1 MHRWRW
7 FGILG
12 LLVGLLSMASVAA
25 MEPHDPGLPAVAVGI
40 GSPTAGQVVTDSA
53 MTVTGTATAGS
64 QVTVRLDGTV
74 VETLTVDGSG
84 QWSLSVGGLTQGTH
98 TISATS
104 TIDSGTWL
112 YMLDPSCA
120 TGRETCV
127 RIADPATATIHTTIR
142 TSSDSAGGEL
152 LIAHPT
158 MDRLYIGHS
167 TGVDV
172 YTHDGVFVTR
182 IPLPKTVR
190 MGALTPNGR
199 ELWVPQDA
207 AAGRGGMA
215 VIDTATNTVITIFDT
230 AVYGTGNTVVTAS
243 AAQDLVFSP
252 DGQTA
257 YAADMGDYSLTVLDV
272 ASRTVRSRLI
282 REGDAAVGRRVLLN
296 RAGTRLYLAT
306 RQGNALYAVDT
317 VTANFT
323 RIAVTNPS
331 RPQLE
336 GIVLSPDESRL
347 YVVVYRIGD
356 DFTPQNRALIVD
368 TATNTVLPDELRWP
382 AANPVWG
389 ARAATRHPETG
400 MLYFGGGNGV
410 MVFDDDERQ
419 PSLDITA
426 GLDNSVYEFDWLRRV
441 ATATVSVTFRVD
453 LSSDL
458 GVQKTHTGDFV
469 VGQEGVY
476 TIAVTNHGPAA
487 MPVGATIT
495 DVVPADLRVVG
506 ASGAHWSCT
515 VAGQTVA
522 CTATAAMPAL
532 ETGTVQIRVI
542 PEPAIGNQVVNR
554 ACMDTPNDA
563 NPTNDCDDDLTTI
576 LHPDLGIVKRSTPPN
591 GTAVAAGNP
600 ITYYLDVTNT
610 GTAPLT
616 GVTVRD
622 AIPAATAF
630 LDATPVVAPVD
641 GVLTWVLGDLAV
653 GATRTVQFRVR
664 VLPIGTTV
672 AIRNVARAESDQ
684 TTEEDSNLLIHP
696 FDPTSI
702 ALVSFD
708 ALASGNAVDLR
719 WVTGSEVNTLGF
731 HLYRST
737 TPNRNEATRVTTSLI
752 PSHGATGGSYR
763 VTDTHATGPLGQ
775 RSYWLEEVELNGQT
789 TWYGPVSVR
798 MQTVYMPAVLR

>member
-1 MHRWRW
+1 MTRWRW
-7 FGILG
+7 FGVVG
-12 LLVGLLSMASVAA
+12 LLVGLLSMASVSA
-25 MEPHDPGLPAVAVGI
+25 MEPHEPGLPPVAVSI
-40 GSPTAGQVVTDSA
+40 GSPTAGQVVTDRDS
-53 MTVTGTATAGS
+53 TVTGTATAGS
-64 QVTVRLDGTV
+64 RVTVWLDGRAMQ
-74 VETLTVDGSG
+74 TLTVGTNG
-84 QWSLSVGGLTQGTH
+84 QWSLPVSGLTDGTH

-104 TIDSGTWL
+104 TVDVGTWL

-120 TGRETCV
+120 VGRETCV

-142 TSSDSAGGEL
+142 TSPDSAGGEL
-152 LIAHPT
+152 LIVHPT

-172 YTHDGVFVTR
+172 YTHDGGFVTR

-190 MGALTPNGR
+190 MGALTPNGL

-207 AAGRGGMA
+207 SDGRGGMA
-215 VIDTATNTVITIFDT
+215 VIDTATNTVMTMFDT

-296 RAGTRLYLAT
+296 QAGTRLYLAT

-317 VTANFT
+317 VTSSFT
-323 RIAVTNPS
+323 RIAVTNPY

-336 GIVLSPDESRL
+336 GIVLSPDESKL

-356 DFTPQNRALIVD
+356 SFTPQNRALILD
-368 TATNTVLPDELRWP
+368 TATNRWLPDELRWP
-382 AANPVWG
+382 QANPVWG

-410 MVFDDDERQ
+410 MVFADDERQ
-419 PSLDITA
+419 PNLDITA

-441 ATATVSVTFRVD
+441 ATATASVTFRVD
-453 LSSDL
+453 LSADL
-458 GVQKTHTGDFV
+458 SVQKTHAGDLV

-506 ASGAHWSCT
+506 ASGPHWSCT
-515 VAGQTVA
+515 VAGQTVT

-532 ETGTVQIRVI
+532 ETGTVQIRVV
-542 PEPAIGNQVVNR
+542 PDAGIGTTVVNR
-554 ACMDTPNDA
+554 ACVDTQNDA
-563 NPTNDCDDDLTTI
+563 NPTNDCDDDSTTI
-576 LHPDLGIVKRSTPPN
+576 LHPDLGIVKRSNPPN
-591 GTAVAAGNP
+591 GTAVAAGNT
-600 ITYYLDVTNT
+600 ITYFLDVTNT

-616 GVTVRD
+616 GVMVQD
-622 AIPAATAF
+622 AIPEATAF
-630 LDATPVVAPVD
+630 LDADPAVAPVD
-641 GVLTWVLGDLAV
+641 GMLTWTLGDLAV

-672 AIRNVARAESDQ
+672 AIRNMASADSDQ
-684 TTEEDSNLLIHP
+684 TIEEDSNLIIHP

-702 ALVSFD
+702 SLVSFA
-708 ALASGNAVDLR
+708 ALASGNAVDLH

-731 HLYRST
+731 QLYRST
-737 TPNRNEATRVTTSLI
+737 TPNRNDATRVTTSLI
-752 PSHGATGGSYR
+752 PSQGATGGSYR
-763 VTDTHATGPLGQ
+763 MTDTQATGPLGQ
-775 RSYWLEEVELNGQT
+775 WSYWLEEVELNGQT
-789 TWYGPVSVR
+789 TWYGPVTVR
-798 MQTVYMPAVLR
+798 MQTVYMPAVVR

>member
-7 FGILG
+7 FG
-12 LLVGLLSMASVAA
+12 LVGLLLGLLSGLPVAA
-25 MEPHDPGLPAVAVGI
+25 MDTQDGLPTVAVGI
-40 GSPTAGQVVTDSA
+40 ASPTAGQVLHAPST
-53 MTVTGTATAGS
+53 TVTGTATAGS
-64 QVTVRLDGTV
+64 PVTVWLDGQV
-74 VETLTVDGSG
+74 VETLEAGANG
-84 QWSLSVGGLTQGTH
+84 QWSLPVSGLTHGTH
-98 TISATS
+98 TLSATS
-104 TIDSGTWL
+104 TLDAGTWL

-120 TGRETCV
+120 VGRETCV
-127 RIADPATATIHTTIR
+127 RIADPDTATIHTTIH
-142 TSSDSAGGEL
+142 TSPDSAGGEL

-172 YTHDGVFVTR
+172 YTHDGTFITR
-182 IPLPKTVR
+182 IALPKTVR

-207 AAGRGGMA
+207 SDGRGGMA

-230 AVYGTGNTVVTAS
+230 AVYGSVSTLVTAS

-296 RAGTRLYLAT
+296 QAGTRLYLAT
-306 RQGNALYAVDT
+306 RQGNALYVVDT
-317 VTANFT
+317 ATSSFT
-323 RIAVTNPS
+323 RVAVSNPY

-336 GIVLSPDESRL
+336 GIVLSPDESKL

-356 DFTPQNRALIVD
+356 SFTPQNRALILD
-368 TATNTVLPDELRWP
+368 TATNQWLPTDLRWP
-382 AANPVWG
+382 QPNPVWG
-389 ARAATRHPETG
+389 ARAATRHPVTG
-400 MLYFGGGNGV
+400 MVYIGGGNGV
-410 MVFDDDERQ
+410 MVFDGEERQ
-419 PSLDITA
+419 PALELAA
-426 GLDNSVYEFDWLRRV
+426 GLDNSVYEFDWLRRI
-441 ATATVSVTFRVD
+441 ATATASVTVRVD

-458 GVQKTHTGDFV
+458 GVEKTHAGDLV
-469 VGQEGVY
+469 VGQEGTY
-476 TIAVTNHGPAA
+476 TIAVTNHGPAV
-487 MPVGATIT
+487 MPAGTTIT
-495 DVVPADLRVVG
+495 DDVPDDLRVVA
-506 ASGAHWSCT
+506 ASGAHWSCAIT
-515 VAGQTVA
+515 GQTVT
-522 CTATAAMPAL
+522 CTATVAMPAL

-542 PEPAIGNQVVNR
+542 PEAAAGASVINR
-554 ACMDTPNDA
+554 ACVDTLIDA

-576 LHPDLGIVKRSTPPN
+576 LHPALAIGKRSTPPN
-591 GTAVAAGNP
+591 GTAVAAGNT
-600 ITYYLDVTNT
+600 ITYFLDVTNT

-622 AIPAATAF
+622 AIPEATA
-630 LDATPVVAPVD
+630 LIAADPAVTPID
-641 GVLTWVLGDLAV
+641 GVLTWELGDLAV
-653 GATRTVQFRVR
+653 GATRTVQFQVR

-672 AIRNVARAESDQ
+672 AIRNVAQADSDQ
-684 TTEEDSNLLIHP
+684 TSEQDSNLLIHP

-702 ALVSFD
+702 SLVSFD
-708 ALASGNAVDLR
+708 AVATGGMVDLR

-752 PSHGATGGSYR
+752 PSQGATGGSYR
-763 VTDTHATGPLGQ
+763 LTDAHATAPLGQ
-775 RSYWLEEVELNGQT
+775 WSYWLEEVELNGQT
-789 TWYGPVSVR
+789 TWYGPVTVR
-798 MQTVYMPAVLR
+798 MHTIYGPAVMR